1 MKETDA
7 TMLACSFDEVGRR
20 ISRRGSHSPPFPLD
34 SNAGEIAN
42 AFIQAGYAIH
52 ADGEQFF
59 EIPAPEFRQA
69 IISKRLEWAP
79 DGDEAFDDRSFV
91 LQFEDLKK
99 VRLIAYVNTPEYVFD
114 PESLGRFGSLLT
126 TSTEY
131 FGSGVIASK
140 MSGEQLTRIRE
151 GN

>member
-1 MKETDA
+1 VKETDA

-42 AFIQAGYAIH
+42 AFIRAGYAIH

-79 DGDEAFDDRSFV
+79 DGDEAFDDGSFV

-114 PESLGRFGSLLT
+114 PESLREVWLSADDFYGILRIWRDRFEDEWRAAYKNT
-126 TSTEY
+126 
-131 FGSGVIASK
+131 
-140 MSGEQLTRIRE
+140 
-151 GN
+151 